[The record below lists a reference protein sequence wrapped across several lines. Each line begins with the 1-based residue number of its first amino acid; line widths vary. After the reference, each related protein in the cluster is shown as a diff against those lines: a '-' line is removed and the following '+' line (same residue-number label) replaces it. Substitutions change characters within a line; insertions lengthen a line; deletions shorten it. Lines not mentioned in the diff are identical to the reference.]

1 MKHKWA
7 VLLLAVALLGCS
19 CALAE
24 AMTPVPYWRIE
35 KVMLPEGIVIIG
47 QPVITDGRV
56 TVRVDDEA
64 TNWTEVLLKAAARD
78 GMAVTLSVTAPDA
91 SCRKATREDFGSFD
105 GETLE
110 GIARGEVPGWF
121 AGCTPDSPVDG
132 SVDGSAMFAE
142 VRFGQPT
149 YLEFASVSGAGTLIC
164 WQSDDGRK
172 YEYVQWD
179 IIHSSSENVREV
191 SLPALS
197 VDTLSSVPSA
207 LPGGVTAE
215 IETGGITC
223 VAKDFSAFSSL
234 PIVLNA
240 PSGAQQ
246 AIVYSQQGQ
255 QTLDVRN
262 GKVELSITPDSHSTF
277 RGAIAPA
284 QLDYTVVFAGEVEP
298 ELEVY
303 DCGLVSVWLL
313 ASEKAPYPYYNKA
326 GVQPVAAERL
336 SIYQGG
342 QPVNI
347 DGIYRQQYGQAHLS
361 RQGLDVTANPSGV
374 IRMEVA
380 APAWAVAYG
389 ICGSGGDFIYQTN
402 WQGLDVSTDKNSI
415 APGSPVSV
423 YNQPLFKTVQAGR
436 ALVYL
441 QEGIT
446 ARYGGYVQVI
456 SWYDDAQ
463 ATQPRLVEYIAI
475 THESFSQEVR
485 NPVCDTEN
493 FSQPVTEVTGVSG
506 QEWQLVV
513 RYDPQQGERAIHYD
527 LHMEDER
534 NVTYQLDGATVF
546 YLPYPEG
553 CSYMDTQIT
562 YQLYHYDEAYQS
574 YVSVRLEPTPFGL
587 RFVEDHLSPFVLM
600 WDSQL
605 PLPSE
610 IPEADLPQTGD
621 DMPLAALMGLLLVSL
636 AVLAAVARRKRGA

>member
-1 MKHKWA
+1 M
-7 VLLLAVALLGCS
+7 
-19 CALAE
+19 
-24 AMTPVPYWRIE
+24 P
-35 KVMLPEGIVIIG
+35 
-47 QPVITDGRV
+47 
-56 TVRVDDEA
+56 
-64 TNWTEVLLKAAARD
+64 N
-78 GMAVTLSVTAPDA
+78 
-91 SCRKATREDFGSFD
+91 
-105 GETLE
+105 
-110 GIARGEVPGWF
+110 WF
-121 AGCTPDSPVDG
+121 AGYTPDFPVDG

-164 WQSDDGRK
+164 WQSDTGRK

-277 RGAIAPA
+277 QGAIAPA

-326 GVQPVAAERL
+326 GAQPVAAERL

-342 QPVNI
+342 QPVAI

-380 APAWAVAYG
+380 ASAWAVAYG

-402 WQGLDVSTDKNSI
+402 WQGLTVSTDKHSI

-423 YNQPLFKTVQAGR
+423 YNQPLF
-436 ALVYL
+436 
-441 QEGIT
+441 ESGISPANGLT
-446 ARYGGYVQVI
+446 SCTG
-456 SWYDDAQ
+456 
-463 ATQPRLVEYIAI
+463 AI
-475 THESFSQEVR
+475 
-485 NPVCDTEN
+485 
-493 FSQPVTEVTGVSG
+493 
-506 QEWQLVV
+506 
-513 RYDPQQGERAIHYD
+513 
-527 LHMEDER
+527 
-534 NVTYQLDGATVF
+534 
-546 YLPYPEG
+546 
-553 CSYMDTQIT
+553 
-562 YQLYHYDEAYQS
+562 
-574 YVSVRLEPTPFGL
+574 
-587 RFVEDHLSPFVLM
+587 
-600 WDSQL
+600 
-605 PLPSE
+605 
-610 IPEADLPQTGD
+610 
-621 DMPLAALMGLLLVSL
+621 
-636 AVLAAVARRKRGA
+636 